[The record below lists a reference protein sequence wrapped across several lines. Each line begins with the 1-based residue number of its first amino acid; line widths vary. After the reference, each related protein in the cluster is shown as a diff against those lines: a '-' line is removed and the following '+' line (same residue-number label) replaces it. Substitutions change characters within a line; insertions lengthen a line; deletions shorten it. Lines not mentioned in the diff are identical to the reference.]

1 MYDFGFCLG
10 AWSACVTCFC
20 WDRRHLFGCVAVD
33 SLTTAGNGN
42 KVNEETADFRDNL
55 DKMNSIIKAHALRS
69 FALTKFR
76 ASRSIRPHGRIPPPI
91 HTCVNSLHN
100 NWVAIDNEIL
110 PWLAAKWG
118 PWCFVIFKSFF
129 WRGLFL
135 VTSYIIKLHAY
146 IFFLR
151 PVPGALATI
160 SFKEC
165 LS

>member
-91 HTCVNSLHN
+91 HTCVNSLHH

-118 PWCFVIFKSFF
+118 PWCVTS
-129 WRGLFL
+129 LFL
-135 VTSYIIKLHAY
+135 NTKTRGMRNYEHVIMECSFRTWGTAEKYICES
-146 IFFLR
+146 
-151 PVPGALATI
+151 VN
-160 SFKEC
+160 
-165 LS
+165 